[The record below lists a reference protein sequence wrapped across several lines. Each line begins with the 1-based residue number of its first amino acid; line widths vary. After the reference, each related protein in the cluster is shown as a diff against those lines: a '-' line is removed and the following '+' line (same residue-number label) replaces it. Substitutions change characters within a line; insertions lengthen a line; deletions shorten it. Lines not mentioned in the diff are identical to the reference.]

1 LLVRLSELHVDDAKG
16 CVLPFLEMWVPLSL
30 ARWWEMVREA
40 EMPPTT
46 VRPISETMHHGGNS
60 KMGRGGSGLVRQISF
75 VAVIR
80 LK

>member
-1 LLVRLSELHVDDAKG
+1 MWMMQRVVCCRFSNCGFRLV
-16 CVLPFLEMWVPLSL
+16 

-46 VRPISETMHHGGNS
+46 VRPISETMHHGGNP